1 MQLRTRSSFFLCMF
15 CLFVFNTTWKKCFIA
30 MPHVWVLMSSACRPF
45 YIWQILASI
54 HSKKLKDNYSITSLS
69 ELCMFWFWEELS
81 WSSHLQTRENL
92 HRREFLPMASHGR
105 TFRQCSQVTKSTN
118 SETETCWKPDIA
130 DSKDLSDFW
139 TLSINLR

>member
-69 ELCMFWFWEELS
+69 ELLCSDSGKSWVGAHIFRQERICIEESSCQWPATGGPSGSALRWQSQQTVRQKHVGNQTLLIPRICLIFELS
-81 WSSHLQTRENL
+81 
-92 HRREFLPMASHGR
+92 P
-105 TFRQCSQVTKSTN
+105 
-118 SETETCWKPDIA
+118 
-130 DSKDLSDFW
+130 
-139 TLSINLR
+139 